1 MKKVFW
7 GKKTCSSFLKIIMLA
22 HCMLFTPNDPYSFF
36 MASYV
41 VVVKKP
47 FTKLSA
53 KSNYKV
59 INVNEVARLSKMG
72 DIIIIIGG
80 GS

>member
-1 MKKVFW
+1 
-7 GKKTCSSFLKIIMLA
+7 ML
-22 HCMLFTPNDPYSFF
+22 LTPNDPYNFF
-36 MASYV
+36 MVNYV
-41 VVVKKP
+41 VVVKKS
-47 FTKLSA
+47 FIKSSA

>member
-1 MKKVFW
+1 
-7 GKKTCSSFLKIIMLA
+7 MLV
-22 HCMLFTPNDPYSFF
+22 HCMLFTHDDPYSFF
-36 MASYV
+36 VASYV
-41 VVVKKP
+41 IVVVKSFEIKKP
-47 FTKLSA
+47 FIKSSA
-53 KSNYKV
+53 KSNCKV

>member
-1 MKKVFW
+1 
-7 GKKTCSSFLKIIMLA
+7 MLV
-22 HCMLFTPNDPYSFF
+22 HCMLFTPNDPFLFF

-41 VVVKKP
+41 IVVVKSFKIKKH
-47 FTKLSA
+47 FI
-53 KSNYKV
+53 KSNAKYNCKV

-72 DIIIIIGG
+72 DIIIITGG